1 MSRTEKQVLVKDQP
15 SATYDMLLKRAE
27 REGRV
32 GGKFRCSICGMRY
45 KREREATECC
55 KSIMR

>member
-1 MSRTEKQVLVKDQP
+1 
-15 SATYDMLLKRAE
+15 MLLKRAE

-45 KREREATECC
+45 KREREATDCC